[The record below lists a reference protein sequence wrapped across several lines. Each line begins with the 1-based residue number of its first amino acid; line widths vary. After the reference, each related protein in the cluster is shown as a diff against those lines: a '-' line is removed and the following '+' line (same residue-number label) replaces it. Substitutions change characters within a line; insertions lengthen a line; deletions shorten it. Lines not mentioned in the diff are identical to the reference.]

1 MALQVSVS
9 SKSTELSETR
19 LSISQKSLS
28 DCREELAL
36 VRKEIEF
43 WREQTSKFE
52 SQLVSKTQQLH
63 EFEETLSQN
72 KVTIVSL
79 EREKE
84 FQTSINTTLESKIE
98 ALKNDKIKLNEFV
111 LNLQSMLKDREES
124 ARDISGKLSA
134 SIENY
139 QKLQQKLSE
148 KEERIF
154 ILSNQSELS
163 LKAQKY

>member
-1 MALQVSVS
+1 MKRVPN
-9 SKSTELSETR
+9 
-19 LSISQKSLS
+19 
-28 DCREELAL
+28 
-36 VRKEIEF
+36 F
-43 WREQTSKFE
+43 
-52 SQLVSKTQQLH
+52 
-63 EFEETLSQN
+63 N
-72 KVTIVSL
+72 KYN
-79 EREKE
+79 
-84 FQTSINTTLESKIE
+84 FESKIE

-139 QKLQQKLSE
+139 QNLQQKLSE

-163 LKAQKY
+163 LKAQNTKLEQVNEISRHYLKQRTNL